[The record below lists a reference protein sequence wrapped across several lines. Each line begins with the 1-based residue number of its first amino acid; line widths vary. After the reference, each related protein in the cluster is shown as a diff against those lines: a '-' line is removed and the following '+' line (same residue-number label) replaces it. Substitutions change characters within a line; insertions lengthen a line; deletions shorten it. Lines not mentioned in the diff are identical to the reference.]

1 VKENGPKRQET
12 IRPNIKAKMKANKKK
27 GRVIGIKMS
36 VMKSEQHIP
45 QHASLGKRSTLV
57 VVQGFAGCGQLCYS
71 APILAANITK
81 VIST

>member
-1 VKENGPKRQET
+1 MKENGPKRQET

-45 QHASLGKRSTLV
+45 QHASLGKRNTLWWCRELWAIV
-57 VVQGFAGCGQLCYS
+57 LF